1 MKPRLLL
8 FISILAICI
17 FADARQT
24 INLAGE
30 WQWRINP
37 FEKEEVVQLPG
48 TMDTNGKGTP
58 NENMTETT
66 QLSRKFRSCVVQPR
80 HRDSRRLERHRYQ
93 PSARAHPSLDGIR

>member
-8 FISILAICI
+8 FISILTACI
-17 FADARQT
+17 SADARQT

-37 FEKEEVVQLPG
+37 FEKEEVVMLPG
-48 TMDTNGKGTP
+48 TMDTNGKGTS

-66 QLSRKFRSCVVQPR
+66 QLSRKVTYSGPAWYS
-80 HRDSRRLERHRYQ
+80 RDIEIPAAWKDSDIKIG
-93 PSARAHPSLDGIR
+93 RAHV